1 LLFCLDPG
9 ITHTFS
15 VINQFQ
21 HFFTPF
27 LAQYSVV
34 YFSGIFV
41 SPSFKGLLS
50 ALYVEVNILWK
61 EIAMEDDSNL
71 DPSGIELKEK
81 LLNFFNK
88 L

>member
-1 LLFCLDPG
+1 M
-9 ITHTFS
+9 S
-15 VINQFQ
+15 MK
-21 HFFTPF
+21 FTNEEICYMVEIEDF
-27 LAQYSVV
+27 HILCYNET
-34 YFSGIFV
+34 
-41 SPSFKGLLS
+41 FKGLLS
-50 ALYVEVNILWK
+50 DLYVEVNILWK